1 MNWTDLGV
9 EFIGIAEWDVIEGAE
24 DGSETDGYFTTRFG
38 ADDFDLVFFFFSIFY
53 SLSIN
58 MTSTELS

>member
-1 MNWTDLGV
+1 MNWTGLGV

-38 ADDFDLVFFFFSIFY
+38 ADDFDLVSFSLAFFI
-53 SLSIN
+53 L
-58 MTSTELS
+58 